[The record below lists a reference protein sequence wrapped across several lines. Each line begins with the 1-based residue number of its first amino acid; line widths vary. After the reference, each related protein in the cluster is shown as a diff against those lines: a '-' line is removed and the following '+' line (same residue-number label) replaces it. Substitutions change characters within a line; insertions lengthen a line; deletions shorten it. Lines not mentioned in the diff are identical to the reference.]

1 MKYYILTDLQVCD
14 QRFIY
19 FTSWSTAT
27 KIGVVAASGIA
38 AVAATPVVLG
48 AAGFTAAG
56 VAAGS
61 FGAWMMSLSGGSVAA
76 GGLVA
81 TLQSVGA
88 AGLGTAGTA
97 AVGTAGAAVGKKLCD
112 IFGKGNDAASG
123 NEAESGNE
131 GGSEGSKAESVK
143 SKKEG
148 KTENISKSD
157 VQATAQP
164 LEHDEDDELTQ
175 DTTSEICKHK

>member
-27 KIGVVAASGIA
+27 KIGVAAASGIA

-97 AVGTAGAAVGKKLCD
+97 AVATAGAAVGKIFCD
-112 IFGKGNDAASG
+112 IFGKGND
-123 NEAESGNE
+123 AESGNE
-131 GGSEGSKAESVK
+131 GGSEGSKAESAK

>member
-61 FGAWMMSLSGGSVAA
+61 VGAGMMSLSGGSVAA

-88 AGLGTAGTA
+88 AGLSTAGTA
-97 AVGTAGAAVGKKLCD
+97 VVATAGAAVGKIFCD
-112 IFGKGNDAASG
+112 IFSKG